1 MQPTNIPDFERSSM
15 WSDVEDVI
23 HSTSPQPIY
32 DYKALIHTVKE
43 DIEVW
48 DLFSIETVRDY
59 ASKIADSPKILFKMG
74 LGDYVNRLFPYRE
87 NLEVT
92 IRKIPLKG
100 NGEERSEK
108 RPVAVTRYKAVFN
121 PGANPQVGGSELETQ
136 DPHSLNTQ
144 DIVDVMLELVDRSVE
159 FLRIKTTGGSYFNR
173 TYEEMIRGLMG
184 GESVRVLVDG
194 KPCIS

>member
-1 MQPTNIPDFERSSM
+1 MDGDTMQPTNIPDFERSSM

-32 DYKALIHTVKE
+32 DYKALVHTVKE

-59 ASKIADSPKILFKMG
+59 ATKIADSPKILFKIG

-108 RPVAVTRYKAVFN
+108 RPVVVTRSEDTISGQSSGAVARILLVLNRVCADGADRFLLQKA
-121 PGANPQVGGSELETQ
+121 GRCTLLHA
-136 DPHSLNTQ
+136 
-144 DIVDVMLELVDRSVE
+144 
-159 FLRIKTTGGSYFNR
+159 K
-173 TYEEMIRGLMG
+173 
-184 GESVRVLVDG
+184 
-194 KPCIS
+194 